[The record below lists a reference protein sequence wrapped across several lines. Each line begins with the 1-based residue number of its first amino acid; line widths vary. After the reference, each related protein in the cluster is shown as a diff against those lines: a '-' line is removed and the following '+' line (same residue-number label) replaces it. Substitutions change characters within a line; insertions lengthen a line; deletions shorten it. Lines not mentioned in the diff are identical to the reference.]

1 MPQRPPHFI
10 YAMLIALAALIV
22 ATAALMV
29 ARKSVQIALS
39 TIEVSDG
46 ESITLPVLDEE
57 RGQYGFLILAE
68 LQISNTGGPAV
79 TLEQLRQFDSGMGFL
94 VALKG
99 EEIKSVNLQPRLFLL
114 DQPLA
119 RYGENPR
126 LLREK
131 WNSPIE
137 NANLHLAL
145 PPGAGKKIGYGV
157 LLSPYDAANARLAE
171 MVLLSLQLT
180 FDNGKIHLLRR
191 GYPVPALEL

>member
-1 MPQRPPHFI
+1 MPQRPAYSI
-10 YAMLIALAALIV
+10 YTILIALTALIV

-29 ARKSVQIALS
+29 ARESKQIALS
-39 TIEVSDG
+39 AIEISDG

-57 RGQYGFLILAE
+57 GGQYGFLILAE
-68 LQISNTGGPAV
+68 LQISNTGGPAIN
-79 TLEQLRQFDSGMGFL
+79 LEQLRQFDTGMGFL

-99 EEIKSVNLQPRLFLL
+99 EEIQSVNLQPRLFLL

-131 WNSPIE
+131 WQAPIQK
-137 NANLHLAL
+137 ADLHLAL
-145 PPGAGKKIGYGV
+145 PPGAGKKIGFGV
-157 LLSPYDAANARLAE
+157 LLSPYDAAHGRLAE

-180 FDNGKIHLLRR
+180 FDNGKSHLFRR
-191 GYPVPALEL
+191 GYAVPALEL